1 MLDSLFLIGAGMT
14 CAGVVAFA
22 NPVLL
27 GWRNRRDALVMLA
40 IAATMLL
47 AGWAGRGFGGF

>member
-1 MLDSLFLIGAGMT
+1 MLDSFFLIGAGMT
-14 CAGVVAFA
+14 CAGIVAFA

-27 GWRNRRDALVMLA
+27 GWRSRRDALVVLA

-47 AGWAGRGFGGF
+47 AGWAARGF

>member
-1 MLDSLFLIGAGMT
+1 MLDSLILIGAGMT
-14 CAGVVAFA
+14 FAGLVAFA

-27 GWRNRRDALVMLA
+27 GWKSRRDAVVVLA

-47 AGWAGRGFGGF
+47 AGWAARGF